1 MNNLKTLVED
11 YLNFIEIEKNRS
23 IKTRENYERYLNHLL
38 FFLEDYFKKPTSKL
52 FPKDLNFDSIKNYRL
67 FLNREKIGPNQTR
80 SKKTQSFYIVALR
93 NLLKYLNRRDI
104 EVMAAEKVD
113 LPKLGGREINLIN
126 EQELLKLLQSPDM
139 STLKG
144 IRDKAILELLF
155 STGLR
160 VSELCALN
168 KDSINFNTNEF
179 PVKGKGSKIRLVF
192 ISERAKLHLKKWF
205 EVRSD
210 IEEALFVNIPKSKK
224 DRNFQRLTSRTIERI
239 VHHYKT
245 KAGITKKVVP
255 HTLRHCFATD
265 LLQNGADI
273 RSVQDMLGHSTIATT
288 QIYTHLT
295 DRKLKDTYNKF
306 HGKKL
311 K

>member
-1 MNNLKTLVED
+1 MDNLKTLLED

-38 FFLEDYFKKPTSKL
+38 FFLEDYTGKPASKL

-80 SKKTQSFYIVALR
+80 AKKTQSFYIVALR

-160 VSELCALN
+160 VSELCNLN
-168 KDSINFNTNEF
+168 RDSINFNTNEF

-205 EVRSD
+205 EARSD

-239 VHHYKT
+239 VHYYKT